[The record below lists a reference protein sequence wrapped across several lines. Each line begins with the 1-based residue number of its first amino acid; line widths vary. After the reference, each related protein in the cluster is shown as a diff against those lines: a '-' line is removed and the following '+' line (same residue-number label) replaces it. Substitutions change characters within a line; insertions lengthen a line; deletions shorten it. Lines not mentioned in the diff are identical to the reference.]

1 MKKIFAMLLALCL
14 LLSVVPVLAEDFS
27 GLWHMVVAEVD
38 LGFLQLNEDGTVNAD
53 LVGVGEVGGTWSA
66 EGDTVTISLEGEAL
80 IFTWDGTMLYNPE
93 LMFPVIREEGRV
105 PSDIISAYF
114 GGEEYELPEGMT
126 KEEVETVGKNF
137 YAEYQRLMVEKA
149 AAEAEAS
156 AAAGNTVDIISENHY
171 VIESYSGYRA
181 VWLAKVMNMN
191 QNPVYIRS
199 GSLQVK
205 DTEGN
210 LVGSATYLSNR
221 GSYYL
226 EPGETT
232 FVSMEAE
239 IPENVEV
246 TCERALEVSPDPYRK
261 DFALTAADSD
271 FTFGEG
277 DYATSWMQ
285 TTVTN
290 PSENPAT
297 PQVIFCL
304 ADAEGT
310 PWLVEETSLYR
321 HELTPGSSLI
331 MKQNL
336 DDRFVKM
343 LNEKGVKIT
352 TIEAY
357 AWCEIDD

>member
-38 LGFLQLNEDGTVNAD
+38 LGFLQLNGDGTVNAD

-114 GGEEYELPEGMT
+114 SGEEYELPEGMT
-126 KEEVETVGKNF
+126 KEEVETIGKNF
-137 YAEYQRLMVEKA
+137 YAEYQRLMAEKA
-149 AAEAEAS
+149 AAEAAAS

-171 VIESYSGYRA
+171 VVESYNGYRA
-181 VWLAKVMNMN
+181 VWLAKVINMN
-191 QNPVYIRS
+191 QNPVYIRD

-205 DTEGN
+205 DAEGN

-232 FVSMEAE
+232 FVSMEAD
-239 IPENVEV
+239 IPENIEV

-261 DFALTAADSD
+261 DFALTAADSG

-290 PSENPAT
+290 QTENPAT

-304 ADAEGT
+304 EDAEGT

-321 HELTPGSSLI
+321 HELTPGSSMI

-336 DDRFVKM
+336 DDNFVK
-343 LNEKGVKIT
+343 LIKEKGIEIT
-352 TIEAY
+352 AIEAY

>member
-1 MKKIFAMLLALCL
+1 MKKIFAILLALCL

-53 LVGVGEVGGTWSA
+53 LVGVGEVDGEWSA
-66 EGDTVTISLEGEAL
+66 EGETVTISLGGDAL
-80 IFTWDGTMLYNPE
+80 DFAWDGTMLFSPK

-105 PSDIISAYF
+105 PGDIIFAYF
-114 GGEEYELPEGMT
+114 DEKEYELPEGMT
-126 KEEVETVGKNF
+126 KEDVETVGKNF
-137 YAEYQRLMVEKA
+137 QAEYERLMVERAAAKA
-149 AAEAEAS
+149 AAS
-156 AAAGNTVDIISENHY
+156 AAAGNTVDIIAENHY
-171 VIESYSGYRA
+171 VIESYNGYRA
-181 VWLAKVMNMN
+181 VWLAKVINMS
-191 QNPVYIRS
+191 QNPVYIRN
-199 GSLQVK
+199 GGLQAK
-205 DTEGN
+205 DAEGN
-210 LVGSATYLSNR
+210 VVGTATYLSNR

-232 FVSMEAE
+232 FVSMEAD
-239 IPENVEV
+239 IPENIEV
-246 TCERALEVSPDPYRK
+246 TCEPALEVSPDPYRK
-261 DFALTAADSD
+261 DFALTAADSG

-290 PSENPAT
+290 QSENPAT

-321 HELTPGSSLI
+321 HELTPGSSMI

-343 LNEKGVKIT
+343 LKEKGIEIT

>member
-1 MKKIFAMLLALCL
+1 MRKIFAILLALCL

-53 LVGVGEVGGTWSA
+53 LVGLGEVGGTWSA
-66 EGDTVTISLEGEAL
+66 EGDVVTITLDGDAL
-80 IFTWDGTMLYNPE
+80 AFTWDGTMLFSPE

-105 PSDIISAYF
+105 SGDLISAYF
-114 GGEEYELPEGMT
+114 NEEDYELPEGIT
-126 KEEVETVGKNF
+126 QEDLESVGKNF
-137 YAEYQRLMVEKA
+137 QAEYQRLRVERA
-149 AAEAEAS
+149 AAEAAAS
-156 AAAGNTVDIISENHY
+156 AAAGNTVDIIAENHY
-171 VIESYSGYRA
+171 VIESYNGYRA
-181 VWLAKVMNMN
+181 VWLAKVINMS
-191 QNPVYIRS
+191 QNPVYIRK
-199 GSLQVK
+199 GGLQVK
-205 DTEGN
+205 DAEGN
-210 LVGSATYLSNR
+210 VVGTATYLSSR

-232 FVSMEAE
+232 FVSMEAD
-239 IPENVEV
+239 IPENIEV
-246 TCERALEVSPDPYRK
+246 TCERTLEVSPDPYRK

-271 FTFGEG
+271 FTVGEG

-290 PSENPAT
+290 QSENPAT
-297 PQVIFCL
+297 PKVIFCL

-321 HELTPGSSLI
+321 HELTPGSSMI

-343 LNEKGVKIT
+343 LKEKGIEIT

-357 AWCEIDD
+357 AWCEIED

>member
-1 MKKIFAMLLALCL
+1 MRKIFAILLALCL

-53 LVGVGEVGGTWSA
+53 LVGLGEVGGTWSA
-66 EGDTVTISLEGEAL
+66 EGDVVTITLDGDAL
-80 IFTWDGTMLYNPE
+80 AFTWDGTMLFSPE

-105 PSDIISAYF
+105 SGDLISAYF
-114 GGEEYELPEGMT
+114 NGEEYEPPEGMT
-126 KEEVETVGKNF
+126 KEDVETVGKNF
-137 YAEYQRLMVEKA
+137 QAEYQRLMVERA
-149 AAEAEAS
+149 AAEAAAS
-156 AAAGNTVDIISENHY
+156 AAAGNTVDIIAENHY
-171 VIESYSGYRA
+171 VIESYNGYRA
-181 VWLAKVMNMN
+181 VWLAKVINMS
-191 QNPVYIRS
+191 QKPVYIRN

-205 DTEGN
+205 DAEGN
-210 LVGSATYLSNR
+210 VVGTATYLSSR

-226 EPGETT
+226 EPGEIT
-232 FVSMEAE
+232 FVSMEAD
-239 IPENVEV
+239 IPENIEV
-246 TCERALEVSPDPYRK
+246 TCERTLDVSPDPYRK
-261 DFALTAADSD
+261 DITLPAADSD

-290 PSENPAT
+290 PTENPLS
-297 PQVIFCL
+297 PEVIFCL

-310 PWLVEETSLYR
+310 PWLVEEASLYR
-321 HELTPGSSLI
+321 HQLTPGSSLI
-331 MKQNL
+331 MKENL

-343 LNEKGVKIT
+343 IKEKGIEIT

-357 AWCEIDD
+357 AWYEIED

>member
-1 MKKIFAMLLALCL
+1 MKKIFALLLALCL

-27 GLWHMVVAEVD
+27 GLWHVVLAEVD
-38 LGFLQLNEDGTVNAD
+38 LGSFRLNEDGTVHAN
-53 LVGVGEVGGTWSA
+53 LIGTGEVDGTWSA
-66 EGDTVTISLEGEAL
+66 DGDTVTISLEGEAL
-80 IFTWDGTMLYNPE
+80 DFAWDGTMLFSPE

-105 PSDIISAYF
+105 PNEIISAYF
-114 GGEEYELPEGMT
+114 NGEEYELPEGMT
-126 KEEVETVGKNF
+126 KEDVETVGKNF
-137 YAEYQRLMVEKA
+137 YAEYQRLLAEKA
-149 AAEAEAS
+149 AADAEAS
-156 AAAGNTVDIISENHY
+156 AAAGNTVDIIAETHY
-171 VIESYSGYRA
+171 VVESYNGYRT
-181 VWLAKVMNMN
+181 VWLAKVINMN
-191 QNPVYIRS
+191 QTPVYIRS

-205 DTEGN
+205 DAEGN

-232 FVSMEAE
+232 FVSMEAD
-239 IPENVEV
+239 IPENIEV
-246 TCERALEVSPDPYRK
+246 TCERALEVSPNPYRK

-290 PSENPAT
+290 QTENPAT

-304 ADAEGT
+304 EDAEGT

-321 HELTPGSSLI
+321 HELTSGSALI

-343 LNEKGVKIT
+343 LNEKGVEIT

-357 AWCEIDD
+357 AWCEIED

>member
-1 MKKIFAMLLALCL
+1 MLCYQENFFSPTKPVDEAQFAA
-14 LLSVVPVLAEDFS
+14 
-27 GLWHMVVAEVD
+27 
-38 LGFLQLNEDGTVNAD
+38 
-53 LVGVGEVGGTWSA
+53 LVGAGKWKDTIDKFRETGDQSLKRKLPAFIFQATFDETTSKTGKKGRWRKQSA
-66 EGDTVTISLEGEAL
+66 ARLNGLVVMDIDHVENPQAKFEEWKAL
-80 IFTWDGTMLYNPE
+80 DFVQLGILLVYIT
-93 LMFPVIREEGRV
+93 
-105 PSDIISAYF
+105 PSGKGLKVVSS
-114 GGEEYELPEGMT
+114 P
-126 KEEVETVGKNF
+126 KEETTDKDGKKVKSDADTQPTTKFDPTVKPD
-137 YAEYQRLMVEKA
+137 
-149 AAEAEAS
+149 
-156 AAAGNTVDIISENHY
+156 T

-205 DTEGN
+205 DAEGN

-232 FVSMEAE
+232 FVSMEAD
-239 IPENVEV
+239 IPENIEV
-246 TCERALEVSPDPYRK
+246 TCERALEVSPNPYRK

-290 PSENPAT
+290 QTENPAT

-304 ADAEGT
+304 EDAEGT

-321 HELTPGSSLI
+321 HELTSGSSLI

-343 LNEKGVKIT
+343 LKEKGVEIT

-357 AWCEIDD
+357 AWCEIED